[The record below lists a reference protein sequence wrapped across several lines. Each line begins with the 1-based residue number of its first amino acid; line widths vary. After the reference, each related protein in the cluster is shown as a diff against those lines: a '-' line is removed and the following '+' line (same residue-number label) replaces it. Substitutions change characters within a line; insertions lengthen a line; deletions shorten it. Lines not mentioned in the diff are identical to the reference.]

1 MINGTPVVESDSLK
15 FQGYILDSK
24 GLWSAHIDYVVAQSR
39 KCVGALRRICDYLSP
54 ADLCTAYKAFVRL
67 QLEYGHLLYWG
78 AAESHLVRLDRVQLQ
93 AQRLFSEIPL
103 PTLESRR
110 VAAAV
115 RLTCR
120 LLSGNVSSPLLS
132 LTPVLMSSTGSL
144 PRRSARLTSHSH
156 QFLDQCTYRSFVL
169 WRCLRGLIGG
179 GFLTS
184 GTVSNRIC
192 WLLLDLPGLPAVDH
206 YNIYVLFISNIDFD
220 CNVYIPL
227 LFTV

>member
-1 MINGTPVVESDSLK
+1 M
-15 FQGYILDSK
+15 
-24 GLWSAHIDYVVAQSR
+24 
-39 KCVGALRRICDYLSP
+39 SP
-54 ADLCTAYKAFVRL
+54 ADLCTAYKAFVHP

-110 VAAAV
+110 VATAV
-115 RLTCR
+115 GLTCR
-120 LLSGNVSSPLLS
+120 LLSGSVSSPLLS
-132 LTPVLMSSTGSL
+132 LTPVLMAPSPVVLPALLFQVIRTSS
-144 PRRSARLTSHSH
+144 LTSV
-156 QFLDQCTYRSFVL
+156 LIVL

-192 WLLLDLPGLPAVDH
+192 WLLLDLPGLPAADH
-206 YNIYVLFISNIDFD
+206 YNIYVLFIYNIDFD